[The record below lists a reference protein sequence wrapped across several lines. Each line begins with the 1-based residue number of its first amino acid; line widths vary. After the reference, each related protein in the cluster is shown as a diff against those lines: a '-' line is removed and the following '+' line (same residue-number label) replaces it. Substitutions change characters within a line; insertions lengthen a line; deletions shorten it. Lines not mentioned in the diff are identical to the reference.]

1 MTTAPNV
8 AGQSPLREILASID
22 LGPTGSIQFTFAK
35 LMLAQSMICK
45 ASAED
50 YMKQIESIQEEQ
62 TKCAEMIEAA
72 RDFKSRAGDDEGVGK
87 TNISGTKTVGEGCY
101 PMSQE
106 IVDFMQD
113 RELSFPNEDNDFI
126 LDEDEWSYAL
136 ESLTNYQETIGNKTQ
151 TLMVYL
157 QDFMSQ
163 YNSNLQGA
171 NSAIQQASQ
180 VLTSIATGR

>member
-1 MTTAPNV
+1 MTTTNDV
-8 AGQSPLREILASID
+8 GQSQLREILASID
-22 LGPTGSIQFTFAK
+22 LGPTGGIQFTFAK
-35 LMLAQSMICK
+35 LMLAQAMICK

-62 TKCAEMIEAA
+62 TKCAELIDQA
-72 RDFKSRAGDDEGVGK
+72 RDCQSRGVDGEGVGK
-87 TNISGTKTVGEGCY
+87 KSISGTKTTGKDCY

-106 IVDFMQD
+106 LVDFMQD
-113 RELSFPNEDNDFI
+113 RGLSFPNEDKDFI
-126 LDEDEWSYAL
+126 LGEEEWNYAL
-136 ESLTNYQETIGNKTQ
+136 ESLNKYQENIGNKTQ

-171 NSAIQQASQ
+171 NSAIQNASQ